1 MSIEEAI
8 LEKVRVLPPEKQQ
21 EVLDFAEFLAQK
33 IEVTNS
39 SIKGSFQ
46 DEPFVGIWREREEM
60 SDSSAWVRR
69 TRQQEWQGLE

>member
-8 LEKVRVLPPEKQQ
+8 LVHVRVLPPEKQQ

-33 IEVTNS
+33 VGVTNS
-39 SIKGSFQ
+39 SIKGSLRG
-46 DEPFVGIWREREEM
+46 EPFVGIWQEREEM
-60 SDSSAWVRR
+60 SDSNAWVRR